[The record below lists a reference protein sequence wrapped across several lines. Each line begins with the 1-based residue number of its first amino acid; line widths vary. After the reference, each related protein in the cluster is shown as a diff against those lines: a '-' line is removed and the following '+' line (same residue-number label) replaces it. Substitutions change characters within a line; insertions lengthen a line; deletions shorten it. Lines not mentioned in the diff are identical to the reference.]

1 MDTDSRLQAYE
12 QQLLIIRGE
21 LAQAEQHVQTVR
33 AEAHRTEGRI
43 MQLRE
48 NAQSQPVQT
57 ESEVNQ
63 Q

>member
-1 MDTDSRLQAYE
+1 MNLDEIIQQQEQRLLA
-12 QQLLIIRGE
+12 LRGE

-48 NAQSQPVQT
+48 NEQSRPVQT
-57 ESEVNQ
+57 ESEDNQ
-63 Q
+63 

>member
-1 MDTDSRLQAYE
+1 MNFDEQIQQQEQRLLA
-12 QQLLIIRGE
+12 IRGE

-48 NAQSQPVQT
+48 NAQPKPVQT
-57 ESEVNQ
+57 ESEDNQ
-63 Q
+63 